1 MYLSDLGLDVSGMLS
16 PVGARL
22 GQEDFDFTV
31 VEVEGEEATFDDNA
45 VGGVENV
52 TKPLTLWEAGV
63 GDISVDLTV
72 DLVGNAYKESSTSEG
87 VDIVIGPLLGED
99 VVLDTLNMSGSI
111 QSLSELEHV
120 GRAVKVAPK
129 DLTVVGVGT
138 ASEGLLTSVVEEGDT
153 SCAKSKSQGTFEES
167 NVLI

>member
-1 MYLSDLGLDVSGMLS
+1 MLS